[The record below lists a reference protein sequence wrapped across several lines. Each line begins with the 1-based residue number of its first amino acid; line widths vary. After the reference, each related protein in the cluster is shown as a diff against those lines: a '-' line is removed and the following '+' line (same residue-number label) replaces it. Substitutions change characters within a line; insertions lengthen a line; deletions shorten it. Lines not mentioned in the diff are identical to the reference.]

1 MWVQRLTGTD
11 HSEMQ
16 LHVTL
21 TQCSGTYQ
29 LVGITSKPHGLPDS
43 YRLVTPTP
51 RQSTFL
57 QTTHTHTH
65 TKLHPQA
72 PRSHQGSEVELIDR
86 TTEKPTSMLEV
97 WGPPQIFRHWHI
109 QLPAKFAH
117 TSEVDDNS
125 WEEALKA
132 GELTSPHSPEFS
144 SSKSAAIFSFKEVYS
159 LWASSRVIK

>member
-1 MWVQRLTGTD
+1 
-11 HSEMQ
+11 MQ

-43 YRLVTPTP
+43 YRLVAPTP

-86 TTEKPTSMLEV
+86 KTEKPTSMLEV

-117 TSEVDDNS
+117 TSEVDRQLVGGGLEGRGINIPTFPRVQLVKECGHFFLQGGVLLVGLIPSHQVD
-125 WEEALKA
+125 WFR
-132 GELTSPHSPEFS
+132 HSD
-144 SSKSAAIFSFKEVYS
+144 SKG
-159 LWASSRVIK
+159 